1 MLLCIRGSPSRRLWN
16 NKKLRDVSLKDL
28 RIADTGSRS
37 HVRVNNQHS
46 ESDNRRNHYFNW
58 CANYY
63 YQFVLLKK
71 AMLHAVGVDD
81 GRPHLHDG
89 NTLDTQTIFRPH
101 AISSI
106 SHSRLYILPRALWA
120 VTCIIV
126 TIMHSL
132 LCSIYWKPA
141 AGEIFLRKRI
151 YISGQQENTFLHPWF
166 KPALDQQTKVHE
178 TNLRM
183 SSYPF
188 LARNTIFTEYA
199 FYNFYHIC

>member
-151 YISGQQENTFLHPWF
+151 YISGQQENTFLHPWVWV
-166 KPALDQQTKVHE
+166 LLL
-178 TNLRM
+178 TNWNDKRWIWLV
-183 SSYPF
+183 
-188 LARNTIFTEYA
+188 
-199 FYNFYHIC
+199 

>member
-37 HVRVNNQHS
+37 HVIVNNQHS

-71 AMLHAVGVDD
+71 ATLHAVGVDD

-151 YISGQQENTFLHPWF
+151 YISGQQENTFLHPCQGASGT
-166 KPALDQQTKVHE
+166 KCSDTMPTNCILKLSLDTTHPCY
-178 TNLRM
+178 
-183 SSYPF
+183 S
-188 LARNTIFTEYA
+188 
-199 FYNFYHIC
+199 